1 MTDDPRIEDNLIGKQ
16 LGEYKL
22 ETLLG
27 QGGMARVYLAVD
39 VRLKRRAVVKVID
52 PPFRN
57 DPDYVMRFER
67 EAQAIAQ
74 LDHPNIVKIFRFDEQ
89 DGLLYMAMQYVEGAD
104 LSVML
109 ANLRAEKR
117 YIEPGDASRIIREIC
132 LALDY
137 AHSKGVIHRDIKPA
151 NILMDQNGH
160 AIVSDFGLALLTE
173 IGTSGEVLGSAHYL
187 APEQAVSSAKVV
199 PQSDLYSVGVILY
212 EMFTGDVPFKAEN
225 PLDIVIQHMSEALLP
240 PTSLRPDLSPAVEA
254 VIVKALAKEPGDR
267 YPSGAEFAEALDRS
281 LKTDAPSLA
290 PLPVPPSQI
299 PPEEKKQAPALRPL
313 PLIPAAVAVSAP
325 PSEELPTSSK
335 EVVTPASRK
344 PLLYIGA
351 GIGLIVLLLLLV
363 CLALVM
369 IPPMMSR
376 FVISASSPTL
386 SAETTATIQLGQQ
399 STQTATALTTPT
411 KKRSVKPTPS
421 ATPTPEASELSIV
434 RGPDSLVVINLSE
447 SDFSLAQLRF
457 QNGKRALSGAA
468 WGVSKLKK
476 GECVAALKSEGPM
489 PPLPSGAQGCQVVGQ
504 IRIKKKDL
512 PSDGKLIVYYN
523 GKQVGI
529 CDKSSCTIQISAEP
543 AKP

>member
-1 MTDDPRIEDNLIGKQ
+1 MTEDNLIGKQ

-104 LSVML
+104 LSVTL
-109 ANLRAEKR
+109 ANIRAEQK
-117 YIEPGDASRIIREIC
+117 YIDPEEASRIIREIC

-151 NILMDQNGH
+151 NILMDQNRH

-240 PTSLRPDLSPAVEA
+240 PSSLRSDLSPAVEA
-254 VIVKALAKEPGDR
+254 VIVKSLAKEPGDR
-267 YPSGAEFAEALDRS
+267 YPSGAELSEALEQS
-281 LKTDAPSLA
+281 LKTAASPIASI
-290 PLPVPPSQI
+290 PI
-299 PPEEKKQAPALRPL
+299 PPPETLPDEKKEAPALRPL
-313 PLIPAAVAVSAP
+313 PLMPAAVSAP
-325 PSEELPTSSK
+325 PSEGLPTPSK
-335 EVVTPASRK
+335 EVIAPASRK
-344 PLLYIGA
+344 PWLYIGA
-351 GIGLIVLLLLLV
+351 GVGLIVLLLLFF

-369 IPPMMSR
+369 IPPMMNR
-376 FVISASSPTL
+376 LALPVSSQTL
-386 SAETTATIQLGQQ
+386 PAETTGTIQPKQPA
-399 STQTATALTTPT
+399 QTATSISIPV
-411 KKRSVKPTPS
+411 KNKPTRPAPS
-421 ATPTPEASELSIV
+421 ATPTPESYMLSIIK
-434 RGPDSLVVINLSE
+434 GPDSLIVINLSE
-447 SDFSLAQLRF
+447 NDFSLAQLRF
-457 QNGKRALSGAA
+457 ENGKRTLSGSA
-468 WGVSKLKK
+468 WGVSKLQK

-489 PPLPSGAQGCQVVGQ
+489 PPIPPEAKNCQMVGQ

-529 CDKSSCTIQISAEP
+529 CDKPQPSCAIQISAEP
-543 AKP
+543 AQP

>member
-1 MTDDPRIEDNLIGKQ
+1 MSEDNLIGRQ
-16 LGEYKL
+16 LGEYSL

-27 QGGMARVYLAVD
+27 QGGMARVYIAVD

-104 LSVML
+104 LSVTL

-117 YIEPGDASRIIREIC
+117 YIDPEEASRIIREIC

-240 PTSLRPDLSPAVEA
+240 PSSLRPDLSPAVEA
-254 VIVKALAKEPGDR
+254 VIIKSLAKEPGDR
-267 YPSGAEFAEALDRS
+267 YPSGAALSEALERS
-281 LKTDAPSLA
+281 LKTVAPPIA
-290 PLPVPPSQI
+290 PLPVPQPET
-299 PPEEKKQAPALRPL
+299 PPDEKKQALRPL
-313 PLIPAAVAVSAP
+313 PLMPVAVSAL
-325 PSEELPTSSK
+325 PSEELPTAFK
-335 EVVTPASRK
+335 EVVAPASRK
-344 PLLYIGA
+344 PWLYIGA
-351 GIGLIVLLLLLV
+351 GVGLIVLLLLFF

-369 IPPMMSR
+369 IPPMINR
-376 FVISASSPTL
+376 FASSSSLLPQTL
-386 SAETTATIQLGQQ
+386 QAQATATIQPEQP
-399 STQTATALTTPT
+399 TQTATALPIPVKNKPT
-411 KKRSVKPTPS
+411 KLAPT
-421 ATPTPEASELSIV
+421 ATPTPESYALSIIK
-434 RGPDSLVVINLSE
+434 GPDSLVVINLSE
-447 SDFSLAQLRF
+447 NDFSLAQLRF
-457 QNGKRALSGAA
+457 ENGKRTLSGSA
-468 WGVSKLKK
+468 WGVSKLQK

-489 PPLPSGAQGCQVVGQ
+489 PPLPSEAKSCQVVGQ

-529 CDKSSCTIQISAEP
+529 CDKPQPSCAIQISAGP
-543 AKP
+543 AQP